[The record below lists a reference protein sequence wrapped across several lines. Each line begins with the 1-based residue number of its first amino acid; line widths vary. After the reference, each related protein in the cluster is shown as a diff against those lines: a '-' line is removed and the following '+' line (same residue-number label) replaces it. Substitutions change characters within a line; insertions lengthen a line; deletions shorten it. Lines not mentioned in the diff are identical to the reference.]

1 MTRGLKLGFRK
12 KRDCTT
18 YVAKTKVLISCV
30 VTVQLICIFIF
41 AYVGFLMMALILL
54 ESRDKFSHK
63 KVLFTAGLD
72 FDIRL
77 VNGTETLGRVEV
89 KINNEWGTVCG
100 TDFTK
105 NEAVV
110 ICKQLGFFDG
120 VALEAGN
127 HGGGSGEVIL
137 NGITCTGRES
147 TLKDCVWSGYKQTS
161 GLCDHSKDAAV
172 RCYTNCELHLFT
184 YILQLLTFALF
195 DSLIRGMILK
205 F

>member
-1 MTRGLKLGFRK
+1 
-12 KRDCTT
+12 
-18 YVAKTKVLISCV
+18 
-30 VTVQLICIFIF
+30 
-41 AYVGFLMMALILL
+41 MMALILL
-54 ESRDKFSHK
+54 KSSDRFSHK
-63 KVLFTAGLD
+63 KVFFTAGLD

-89 KINNEWGTVCG
+89 KINNEWGTICG

-137 NGITCTGRES
+137 NGMTCTGRES

-172 RCYTNCELHLFT
+172 RCYTNCELHLFI
-184 YILQLLTFALF
+184 YILQLLTFALL
-195 DSLIRGMILK
+195 DSLIFTGLHVKDKTFLVQAVRSLWSYYKGILSFVTYSGVK
-205 F
+205 VTFSSSSISSFNNR